1 MSLRIA
7 NSVIVQ
13 KLPYSYGIERL
24 TAALDGSA
32 TEARGRMIDEMTERP
47 AGPVHGRPFPKRRSE
62 NLAGRRFGSRNK
74 ATMAAQ
80 KVADR
85 RGRDLDPPSGV
96 QVVQPEDELSL

>member
-1 MSLRIA
+1 MVDQMTD
-7 NSVIVQ
+7 NSPGQV
-13 KLPYSYGIERL
+13 R
-24 TAALDGSA
+24 
-32 TEARGRMIDEMTERP
+32 
-47 AGPVHGRPFPKRRSE
+47 GRPFLKGQSGNP
-62 NLAGRRFGSRNK
+62 AGRPFGSRNK